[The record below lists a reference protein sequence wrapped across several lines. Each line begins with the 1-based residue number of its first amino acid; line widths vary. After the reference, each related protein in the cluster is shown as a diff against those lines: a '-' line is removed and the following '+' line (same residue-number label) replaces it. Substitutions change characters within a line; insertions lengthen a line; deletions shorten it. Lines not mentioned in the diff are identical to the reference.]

1 MSDNTPLSN
10 LVSVADRTVSDGE
23 VLDPDAQNVQEADVD
38 ARIAALN
45 SAIRDEASNR
55 AGTGAASDNNVEGQI
70 KCNTTTDPAKL
81 YADLDGAGADTQI
94 ITTDDSA
101 SATAEGISELATIA
115 EIDTGT
121 DAGRVITP
129 AGLAGS
135 ALQTAADGAL
145 LKSTFDANSLVIA
158 VSDNTPV
165 VQAVAASEFVGR
177 KAAGNVGAM
186 SVAEALAVLGVE
198 AGADVTDATNVNAA
212 GAVMEADYDAQTILM
227 AAADDTPAAVTMGA
241 STFAGRKAAGNVGAM
256 SVAEALAVL
265 GVEAGADV
273 TDATN
278 VNAAGA
284 TMNADT
290 TMAGNGYFLDEDTL
304 SSDDATKVASQQSI
318 KAFAGG
324 LATKVVDIGDWDM
337 SAGTGT
343 TTKAVAHGLTL
354 ANIRTIQGMI
364 RDDAGTTQV
373 AIPDGP
379 SSASSGIMQVWVQS
393 ITANVNLVR
402 LTGGDQ
408 DGATYNDTGYNR
420 GWIVIRYVP

>member
-1 MSDNTPLSN
+1 MSDNTKLSE
-10 LVSVADRTVSDGE
+10 LVPVADRTVSDGE

-212 GAVMEADYDAQTILM
+212 GA
-227 AAADDTPAAVTMGA
+227 
-241 STFAGRKAAGNVGAM
+241 
-256 SVAEALAVL
+256 
-265 GVEAGADV
+265 
-273 TDATN
+273 
-278 VNAAGA
+278 

-304 SSDDATKVASQQSI
+304 SSDDATKVASQQSN

-324 LATKVVDIGDWDM
+324 LATKVIDIGDWDM
-337 SAGTGT
+337 SAGTGLSNI
-343 TTKAVAHGLTL
+343 AVAHGLGSFTS
-354 ANIRTIQGMI
+354 IRSITGMM
-364 RDDAGTTQV
+364 RDDANTNAFTFPAGATDAT
-373 AIPDGP
+373 DGLLQMWVGNV
-379 SSASSGIMQVWVQS
+379 SGSDI
-393 ITANVNLVR
+393 NLYR
-402 LTGGDQ
+402 LTGGDF
-408 DGATYNDTGYNR
+408 DSAFFNDTGYNR
-420 GWIVIRYVP
+420 GWLVIKYVP